1 MVAFLLFQ
9 TISGIA
15 NLVGLYTLD
24 EAKGNYAWD
33 SSDSANHA
41 SFLTANVNGGWT
53 PKGGKINGAFQF
65 DPTKKVVG
73 FTENLCIKDFSLVF
87 WLKAPNPGPDGT
99 GFHGSQWYYGNGL
112 VDGEVS
118 GQTADFGTSLIN
130 SSVAFG
136 VGPDDRTI
144 FAPINLNEWVH
155 VAAVRA
161 VTQNNLNNNLYLYIN
176 GIQIANQFTIN
187 GTNVEDRITSSLT
200 FGALQTRQNFFD
212 GLLDEIRV
220 YSSALSPDEVMG
232 IYNSENGGKE
242 PPTIGHEPE
251 DPDKKGKSAATAF
264 AVVFAILALVEG
276 IALGGLIF
284 ALIKKKNIPY
294 LPVNNRLLDDVE

>member
-1 MVAFLLFQ
+1 LFQ

-24 EAKGNYAWD
+24 ESKGNYAWD

-41 SFLTANVNGGWT
+41 SFLTANSNGGWT

-65 DPTKKVVG
+65 NPEKKVIG
-73 FTENLCIKDFSLVF
+73 FTENLCVGDFSLVF
-87 WLKAPNPGPDGT
+87 WVKAPNPGPDGI
-99 GFHGSQWYYGNGL
+99 GFHGAQWYYGNGL

-118 GQTADFGTSLIN
+118 GKTSDFGTSLIN
-130 SSVAFG
+130 SSIAFG
-136 VGPDDRTI
+136 VGPEDITI

-161 VTQNNLNNNLYLYIN
+161 VTNNNLNNNLYLYIN
-176 GIQIANQFTIN
+176 GAQITSNFTVN
-187 GTNVEDRITSSLT
+187 GTNVEDRITPSLT

-220 YSSALSPDEVMG
+220 YSSALSPDEIAG
-232 IYNSENGGKE
+232 IYNSEKDGKE
-242 PPTIGHEPE
+242 PPNIGHEPE

-284 ALIKKKNIPY
+284 ALIKKKRIPY